1 MHPGLLVSLVIQSSR
16 QVNSIC
22 LKKKKSSRTK
32 LRFGLFAVRK
42 IMEGEGKRKKK

>member
-1 MHPGLLVSLVIQSSR
+1 LFKNKTKQ
-16 QVNSIC
+16 QQQQ
-22 LKKKKSSRTK
+22 KSSRTK